1 MRIQRE
7 HHLWGTVPHQIPDFL
22 VPWFWTSQCQK
33 LWAINLRCLL
43 ITQSVAFGYS
53 SQNILRHVGMFVL
66 INDCRYPSYHLL
78 NVSVNLGHK
87 NNAWSLTKRVY
98 SVWNSKKLFFRMC
111 GVVIWV
117 HDCRVTPGK
126 IWFRNLEL
134 KLFLLFTPIIVWCKC
149 WVHKKKTE
157 LAH

>member
-1 MRIQRE
+1 MRACPHEWDESPYRRGSREPGCPFYHMRIQRE

-22 VPWFWTSQCQK
+22 VPWFWTSQSQK

-43 ITQSVAFGYS
+43 ITQSVALGYS
-53 SQNILRHVGMFVL
+53 SQNRLWHVGMFVL

-78 NVSVNLGHK
+78 NASVNLGHK

-117 HDCRVTPGK
+117 HDCRAKFDLG
-126 IWFRNLEL
+126 I
-134 KLFLLFTPIIVWCKC
+134 
-149 WVHKKKTE
+149 
-157 LAH
+157 